1 MTALDNATTAIA
13 TARRASAADRNSG
26 LAFEVEFRP
35 LAQLEAI
42 IDPWREL
49 AAHAIE
55 PNVFYEPAFALAAA
69 SLLGA
74 DVVVGLVWA
83 DTPSRQLA
91 GLFPVRIDRHRY
103 GMPLPVLVGWTHPYA
118 PLGTP
123 LVHREM
129 AEPAIAAWLDH
140 VARDPDLPDII
151 LWHLLSEE
159 GPFTAALASVL
170 ARRGC
175 EAKSFGQHQR
185 PLFAP
190 GENRAGYFE
199 RVLTSRRQR
208 DLRRQ
213 RRRLEKLG
221 AVTLVEARDAADL
234 ARGLDE
240 FFALEAAGWKGRAG
254 TAALHHAD
262 VHHFMKRA
270 VILLGDEGK
279 ASLHKLLVDGN
290 TIAATI
296 TLKSG
301 QTAWGWKVAHDERYA
316 AYSPGL
322 LLIAG
327 LTQSF
332 LASTAIARV
341 DSCAS
346 TADMTTNQLWGER
359 LTVADLLIAAG
370 PGREFSFAFAS
381 RLEALRSTAIAAV
394 KLLRDQMRTR

>member
-13 TARRASAADRNSG
+13 IARRASAADRNSSI
-26 LAFEVEFRP
+26 AFEVEFRP

-42 IDPWREL
+42 IEPWREL
-49 AAHAIE
+49 AGHAIE
-55 PNVFYEPAFALAAA
+55 PNVFYEPAFALPAA

-74 DVVVGLVWA
+74 DVMAGLVWA
-83 DTPSRQLA
+83 DSASRHLA

-103 GMPLPVLVGWTHPYA
+103 GVPLPVLVGWTHPYA

-129 AEPAIAAWLDH
+129 AEPVIAAWLDH
-140 VARDPDLPDII
+140 VAHDPDLPDLV
-151 LWHLLSEE
+151 LWRLLSEE
-159 GPFTAALASVL
+159 GPFAAALASVL

-175 EAKSFGQHQR
+175 EAKSFGQYQR
-185 PLFAP
+185 PLLAP

-199 RVLTSRRQR
+199 RVLTARRQR

-221 AVTLVEARDAADL
+221 VVTLVEARDDTDL

-254 TAALHHAD
+254 TAALHNAD

-270 VILLGDEGK
+270 VILLADEGK
-279 ASLHKLLVDGN
+279 ASLHKLLVNGN

-301 QTAWGWKVAHDERYA
+301 QSAWGWKVAHDERYA

-322 LLIAG
+322 LLVAG

-332 LASTAIARV
+332 LASPAIARV

-346 TADMTTNQLWGER
+346 AADMTTNQLWGER
-359 LTVADLLIAAG
+359 LTVSDRLIAAD
-370 PGREFSFAFAS
+370 PGKEFSFAFAS
-381 RLEALRSTAIAAV
+381 RLEALRRTAVATA
-394 KLLRDQMRTR
+394 KLLRDQIRPR

>member
-13 TARRASAADRNSG
+13 IARRASAADRNSSI
-26 LAFEVEFRP
+26 AFEVEFRP

-42 IDPWREL
+42 IEAWREL
-49 AAHAIE
+49 ASHAIE
-55 PNVFYEPAFALAAA
+55 PNVFYEPAFALPAA

-74 DVVVGLVWA
+74 DVMVGLVWA
-83 DTPSRQLA
+83 DSASRRLA

-103 GMPLPVLVGWTHPYA
+103 GVPLPVLVGWTHPYA

-129 AEPAIAAWLDH
+129 AEPVIAAWLDH
-140 VARDPDLPDII
+140 LARDPDLPDLV
-151 LWHLLSEE
+151 LWRLLSEE
-159 GPFTAALASVL
+159 GPFAAALAAVL

-175 EAKSFGQHQR
+175 EAKSFGQYQR
-185 PLFAP
+185 PLLAP
-190 GENRAGYFE
+190 GENRSGYFE
-199 RVLTSRRQR
+199 RVLTARRQR

-221 AVTLVEARDAADL
+221 AVTLVEARDDADL

-254 TAALHHAD
+254 TAALHNAD

-270 VILLGDEGK
+270 VILLAEEGK
-279 ASLHKLLVDGN
+279 ASLHRLRVDGN

-301 QTAWGWKVAHDERYA
+301 QAAWGWKVAHDERYA

-322 LLIAG
+322 LLVAG

-346 TADMTTNQLWGER
+346 DADMTTSQLWGER
-359 LTVADLLIAAG
+359 LTVADHLIAAS

-381 RLEALRSTAIAAV
+381 RLEALRRTAVATA
-394 KLLRDQMRTR
+394 KLLRDQIRSR